1 MEPDQSSTL
10 CGNTSPAETTF
21 RRFLQDFWARLHPD
35 LAKQLHSRVLWRPAS
50 SSSPGVDLLRWPRSY
65 AGFDRRMLLV
75 AQASFPKDASMQGF
89 RSSAACKASGL
100 FLSQS
105 SPSIQLSQRR
115 ACRLSP
121 LVPTRIHDHLP
132 RCLCLPTGRTNST
145 DILWTPRARP
155 VGALCILDCACS
167 LMACNLGFCPLV
179 RLSSRSRSS

>member
-1 MEPDQSSTL
+1 MGTPVQRKRRLDGSFRTSGHVCIPTWRNSCIAEFYGGPRALVLRASTCCAGLDRTPPLRSS
-10 CGNTSPAETTF
+10 
-21 RRFLQDFWARLHPD
+21 D
-35 LAKQLHSRVLWRPAS
+35 AS
-50 SSSPGVDLLRWPRSY
+50 SWPTP
-65 AGFDRRMLLV
+65 
-75 AQASFPKDASMQGF
+75 FPKDASMQGF

-100 FLSQS
+100 SLSQS

-121 LVPTRIHDHLP
+121 LVPPRIHDHWL
-132 RCLCLPTGRTNST
+132 RFLCLPTGRTNST

>member
-1 MEPDQSSTL
+1 MPS
-10 CGNTSPAETTF
+10 GPHG
-21 RRFLQDFWARLHPD
+21 ARLHTER
-35 LAKQLHSRVLWRPAS
+35 LAAASQSLRRPAS
-50 SSSPGVDLLRWPRSY
+50 SESPGAGLLNLPPFSD
-65 AGFDRRMLLV
+65 AV
-75 AQASFPKDASMQGF
+75 NSFPEEGQHTGLSFVCSMQGIRF
-89 RSSAACKASGL
+89 VS
-100 FLSQS
+100 LSQS

-121 LVPTRIHDHLP
+121 LVPPRIHDHWL
-132 RCLCLPTGRTNST
+132 RFLCLPTGRTNSA